1 MAGWAW
7 LVVWCLL
14 VGSSSLMIPQGSWRS
29 SLVTRC
35 ELRVRDLG
43 LLDFDVSITAI
54 LIRT

>member
-1 MAGWAW
+1 
-7 LVVWCLL
+7 L
-14 VGSSSLMIPQGSWRS
+14 VGSLSLMIPQGSWRS

-43 LLDFDVSITAI
+43 LLDFDGSITTI